1 MNSTINKNFN
11 LHDSIINARTFRQRV
26 LIVEK
31 LLSITETLRVERLES
46 LYNIPSDWLSNFLKS
61 YCQHDISVSIYF
73 SLPTEIVQSL
83 TFNSDGR
90 AIESHVKRVLK
101 AVYES
106 DMKLKQLS

>member
-1 MNSTINKNFN
+1 MENFN

-46 LYNIPSDWLSNFLKS
+46 LYNIPSDWLSNFLHS

-73 SLPTEIVQSL
+73 SIPDEVIKSLKFQSD
-83 TFNSDGR
+83 NR
-90 AIESHVKRVLK
+90 AIERHVKRILQDRYKKFKEV
-101 AVYES
+101 
-106 DMKLKQLS
+106 